1 MMKPR
6 PWAILLATMALA
18 IPASAAPRVLKLD
31 AATQTRLGITTTPL
45 RASVSTP
52 GLAGFVRGLDAGSL
66 ASLDADIAV
75 ATAALAVSRA
85 EAARTLALHAA
96 DATVSARVQEAAL
109 AQMRADA
116 ARLQLLR
123 RRLSLEW
130 GQGLAA
136 LSERGWD
143 QIVDD
148 VVARR
153 AAFVRLDAAGG
164 RLPLRGTISLDLGS
178 LGSTTVVLLGAAPS
192 AEARVQS
199 VGALALLR
207 GPLAERLS
215 PGVTAPA
222 TLSVG
227 PAVQGVVI
235 PRTALLRASGQTFV
249 YVRRVDGSFE
259 RRAVVAGRS
268 APDGLVVTSGFRP
281 GEAVIVTGAAQ
292 VLAIEASAPV
302 GG

>member
-6 PWAILLATMALA
+6 LWAILIATMALA

-31 AATQTRLGITTTPL
+31 AATQTRLGVTTAPL

-52 GLAGFVRGLDAGSL
+52 GLAGFVRGLDVGSL

-75 ATAALAVSRA
+75 ATATLAASRS
-85 EAARTLALHAA
+85 EAARTQALHAA

-109 AQMRADA
+109 AQMRTDT

-136 LSERGWD
+136 LSERGRG
-143 QIVDD
+143 QLVND

-153 AAFVRLDAAGG
+153 AALVRLDAAGG
-164 RLPLRGTISLDLGS
+164 QLPLRGTIRLDLGS
-178 LGSTTVVLLGAAPS
+178 LGSTTVVLLGAAPG
-192 AEARVQS
+192 AEARVQN
-199 VGALALLR
+199 VGALGLLR
-207 GPLAERLS
+207 GPLAERLL
-215 PGVTAPA
+215 PGVTVPA
-222 TLSVG
+222 TLSTG
-227 PAVQGVVI
+227 PALQSVLI
-235 PRTALLRASGQTFV
+235 PRTALLRAGGQTFV
-249 YVRRVDGSFE
+249 YLRRTDGGFE

-268 APDGLVVTSGFRP
+268 APDGLVVATGFRP
-281 GEAVIVTGAAQ
+281 GDAVIVTGAAQ
-292 VLAIEASAPV
+292 VLTIEASAPV